1 MSMLAQIETIFSK
14 NRRLIVPLL
23 AVLAFGAVPFS
34 RPLAQDAAAK
44 DAAAKDGAG
53 KDAAAKE
60 GPIKIR
66 WHGQSFFELI
76 APNGARV
83 VFDPHAIEAYGRKQ
97 MVADVVLISHP
108 HTDHSRTEVV
118 TNKDRARVI
127 QGLKPATQPGRPAE
141 FNPVEEEIK
150 DLKIRNVLL
159 YHDAME
165 GLVRGRNTAFIV
177 EVAGVKIVHLG
188 DLGHKLTREQIRQI
202 GPVDVLMIPI
212 GGVYTINGSEARD
225 VVEQLQPKRMVIPMH
240 YGTRVYE
247 DLLGPEEFLDE
258 LPKEQIKKL
267 PGNQVEIKPGD
278 PVPAKPIYML
288 PNFE

>member
-1 MSMLAQIETIFSK
+1 MRAHNESFFAK
-14 NRRLIVPLL
+14 NRCLPAGRI
-23 AVLAFGAVPFS
+23 AVLALFLVLAPQA
-34 RPLAQDAAAK
+34 PAQDETSK
-44 DAAAKDGAG
+44 T
-53 KDAAAKE
+53 
-60 GPIKIR
+60 GPIKLK
-66 WHGQSFFELI
+66 WHGQSFFEMI
-76 APNGARV
+76 APNGTRV

-97 MVADVVLISHP
+97 VLADIVLISHP
-108 HTDHSRTEVV
+108 HTDHSRTEVI
-118 TNKDRARVI
+118 TNKDKARII
-127 QGLKPATQPGRPAE
+127 QGLKPSTQPGRPAD

-150 DLKIRNVLL
+150 DLKIRNVGL
-159 YHDAME
+159 YHDAMD

-177 EVAGVKIVHLG
+177 EVAGLKIVHLG

-202 GPVDVLMIPI
+202 GPVDVLLIPI
-212 GGVYTINGSEARD
+212 GGIYTINGSEARE

-258 LPKEQIKKL
+258 VPKELIKKL

-278 PVPAKPIYML
+278 PVPAKPVYTL